1 MNAEF
6 DHDLTADQWEALKAL
21 RLPVG
26 KRRNLARFV
35 VDRLVALELAIR
47 IDDHPALTEL
57 GRKVLI
63 RGSYRLWDFAA

>member
-26 KRRNLARFV
+26 KRQNLV
-35 VDRLVALELAIR
+35 PRLR
-47 IDDHPALTEL
+47 DHPVLTEL
-57 GRKVLI
+57 GRKALI
-63 RGSYRLWDFAA
+63 RGSYRLWDFAARESPSCK

>member
-6 DHDLTADQWEALKAL
+6 DHDLTGDQWEALKAL

-26 KRRNLARFV
+26 KRRNLIPFV
-35 VDRLVALELAIR
+35 VDRLVTLELAAR
-47 IDDHPALTEL
+47 IDDHPLLTEL
-57 GRKVLI
+57 GRKALI

>member
-26 KRRNLARFV
+26 KRRTLVPFI
-35 VDRLVALELAIR
+35 VDRLVTLGLATPVG
-47 IDDHPALTEL
+47 DHAVLTEL
-57 GRKVLI
+57 GRKALI

>member
-26 KRRNLARFV
+26 KRRNLVPFI
-35 VDRLVALELAIR
+35 VDRLVTLELAAR
-47 IDDHPALTEL
+47 VDDCPVLTEN
-57 GRKVLI
+57 GRKALI
-63 RGSYRLWDFAA
+63 RGSCRLWDLAA

>member
-35 VDRLVALELAIR
+35 VDRLVALELATR
-47 IDDHPALTEL
+47 IDDHPVLTEL